1 MNLLWTNSFPVPA
14 ELMEINKLLAP
25 IVENNALVSSKPNA
39 TLLINSLG
47 QISKLFGNWS
57 YSSN

>member
-14 ELMEINKLLAP
+14 ELMEINKLLAT
-25 IVENNALVSSKPNA
+25 IVENNALVTSKPNP

-47 QISKLFGNWS
+47 QISKQAIWS